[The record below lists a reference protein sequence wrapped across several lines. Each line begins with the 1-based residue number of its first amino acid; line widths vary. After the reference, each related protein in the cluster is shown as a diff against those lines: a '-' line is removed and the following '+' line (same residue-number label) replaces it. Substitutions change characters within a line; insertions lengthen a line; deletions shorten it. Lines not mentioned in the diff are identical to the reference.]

1 MNTMET
7 TVRPG
12 VVINDTT
19 LRDGEQSAGVAFSL
33 EEKLDIARQ
42 LDALGV
48 PELEV
53 GIPAMG
59 AIECEGIRAVASLGL
74 AAQLMVWSRLSI
86 DDINACSGL
95 GDHLIDISVP
105 ASDQHLAY
113 KLRQDRAWLL
123 NALPGT
129 LQRAADLGMDVCVGC
144 EDASRADQDFLCQLA
159 EVAARAGARRHCRPT
174 AASTGKRSSAW
185 APASM
190 RRWP

>member
-7 TVRPG
+7 AARPG

-59 AIECEGIRAVASLGL
+59 AIECEGIRAVARLGL

-95 GDHLIDISVP
+95 GAHLIDISVP
-105 ASDQHLAY
+105 ASDQHLAF
-113 KLRQDRAWLL
+113 KLRRDRAW
-123 NALPGT
+123 
-129 LQRAADLGMDVCVGC
+129 
-144 EDASRADQDFLCQLA
+144 
-159 EVAARAGARRHCRPT
+159 
-174 AASTGKRSSAW
+174 
-185 APASM
+185 
-190 RRWP
+190 